1 MCDHTFTPN
10 GYYAIRCNDEV
21 VEWLIVTYPLSPIL
35 GYDWNGCDT
44 VEGMQYTVSEK
55 VYVAMVLKFS

>member
-1 MCDHTFTPN
+1 M
-10 GYYAIRCNDEV
+10 